1 MFKLL
6 TFAPADTNGIGGTR
20 SSPVAVFR
28 TCKSPSLP
36 IARNAPGRPKPGS
49 KQARIGGGTGRA
61 AGVTGPA
68 TRRKP
73 PPRPEAVLL
82 PGIAKAAVNPPEQ
95 DARLSSLAA
104 CAFEDNCTFQIN
116 RFKSA
121 SQNKRY

>member
-1 MFKLL
+1 M
-6 TFAPADTNGIGGTR
+6 AGTR

-36 IARNAPGRPKPGS
+36 TARNAPGRPKPVASSPGLGGTAG
-49 KQARIGGGTGRA
+49 KAGGG
-61 AGVTGPA
+61 AGPV

-82 PGIAKAAVNPPEQ
+82 PGIANAAVNPPEQ
-95 DARLSSLAA
+95 APVRLPSAA
-104 CAFEDNCTFQIN
+104 VGAFEDNCTFQIN

-121 SQNKRY
+121 STE